1 MNKLVKIAFLSI
13 FALIFFQSANAQSY
27 TQNEQN
33 CFNLVQNRVAYDKAG
48 NKVWSEPNIRNLC
61 KGTTNPAATISCFTN
76 VINNFNDWNRGIKEC
91 SALALSSQLTNLSG
105 NWDGYFP
112 ANTKT
117 TYIWQISQTGSSL
130 AFTDVGAGT
139 NTRFSGTRQG
149 NSITDSNNVT
159 GTLSADGSQIVWAN
173 GVIWKK
179 QGSATNNQINA
190 IQSETTLTSTP
201 LDNATTTNST
211 TSGSFT
217 RAITLKNN
225 SGVAINGSLSK
236 ENLYAAS
243 NDNLKNLNVV
253 AGSQTQWLNTGQ
265 IETKSHTQSSE
276 NLEFAISIN
285 NVNVENRIIFKANLP
300 KNKDITTLCYVVTGT
315 YFVPNVKTC
324 DGSPTYESKYI
335 LFKNGAGYNSTMSL
349 TYYPKGSSTTK
360 TENSESTA
368 LGYER
373 KMYLPLDA
381 DTSKQMTLKA
391 NLDGLAKTLLNR
403 DVSLSDFDTKG
414 TTCYKVWGAFVSAKI
429 NPCNESGRKITL
441 KNKGGYPAF
450 MFVDYYDKDESGNE
464 IKKSLT
470 GNRLEVLESDSVYVP
485 QGASNKPIVIRI
497 NNGWKSLKDAT
508 IATMTAPANFT
519 GEICY
524 KTEGTTINPV
534 ASNCD
539 DEKGVADNDAREI
552 KFDNG
557 GGYDAEMTVTYY
569 EYQDPNLSTAP
580 VAKTISTGLIN
591 LGKTRFVKIPKQT
604 AYNKTVSV
612 SIKGYGT
619 FKNNIYSINLP
630 GDFAYSPKPCF
641 TTWGTI
647 FNPNGGKCDSA
658 EVNKTTYEFSVKT
671 ADESGAGTDSNIYI
685 KICGNKGCTTEQQV
699 NSKISGNAFERNQVD
714 KFALSDTDVGEIS
727 YIEVR
732 SDTKY
737 AGSAWKLEWITIS
750 TGSRMSVF
758 HVSKW
763 FEGTNTV
770 RLNVNEVR

>member
-349 TYYPKGSSTTK
+349 TYYP
-360 TENSESTA
+360 
-368 LGYER
+368 
-373 KMYLPLDA
+373 
-381 DTSKQMTLKA
+381 
-391 NLDGLAKTLLNR
+391 
-403 DVSLSDFDTKG
+403 
-414 TTCYKVWGAFVSAKI
+414 
-429 NPCNESGRKITL
+429 
-441 KNKGGYPAF
+441 
-450 MFVDYYDKDESGNE
+450 
-464 IKKSLT
+464 
-470 GNRLEVLESDSVYVP
+470 
-485 QGASNKPIVIRI
+485 
-497 NNGWKSLKDAT
+497 
-508 IATMTAPANFT
+508 
-519 GEICY
+519 
-524 KTEGTTINPV
+524 
-534 ASNCD
+534 
-539 DEKGVADNDAREI
+539 
-552 KFDNG
+552 
-557 GGYDAEMTVTYY
+557 
-569 EYQDPNLSTAP
+569 
-580 VAKTISTGLIN
+580 
-591 LGKTRFVKIPKQT
+591 
-604 AYNKTVSV
+604 
-612 SIKGYGT
+612 
-619 FKNNIYSINLP
+619 
-630 GDFAYSPKPCF
+630 
-641 TTWGTI
+641 
-647 FNPNGGKCDSA
+647 
-658 EVNKTTYEFSVKT
+658 
-671 ADESGAGTDSNIYI
+671 
-685 KICGNKGCTTEQQV
+685 
-699 NSKISGNAFERNQVD
+699 
-714 KFALSDTDVGEIS
+714 
-727 YIEVR
+727 
-732 SDTKY
+732 
-737 AGSAWKLEWITIS
+737 
-750 TGSRMSVF
+750 
-758 HVSKW
+758 
-763 FEGTNTV
+763 
-770 RLNVNEVR
+770 